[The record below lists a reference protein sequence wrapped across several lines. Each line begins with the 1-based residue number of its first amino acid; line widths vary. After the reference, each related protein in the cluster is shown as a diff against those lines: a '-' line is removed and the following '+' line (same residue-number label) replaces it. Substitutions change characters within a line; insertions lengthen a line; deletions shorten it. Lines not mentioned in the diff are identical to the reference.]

1 MEKKGSKNRE
11 DRGVTAPLSLRCI
24 REDRNDRVLF
34 PCEFPDY
41 LTSANGPLDGTT
53 H

>member
-11 DRGVTAPLSLRCI
+11 ARGVTAPLSLRCI
-24 REDRNDRVLF
+24 REERNDRVEF
-34 PCEFPDY
+34 PCEFPDC
-41 LTSANGPLDGTT
+41 LASTNGPLDGTT